1 MSYSQKIYIGPYLV
15 GKAKDAGFN
24 PWDAFEDDRVFDE
37 ELIFVNSEDFDSG
50 MHYFC
55 PHDITKSYSI
65 PLDFKEVDLGWGN
78 KEDQFYAAKDTS
90 RSVHIL
96 APHYETLEWKYG
108 VLFAWS

>member
-1 MSYSQKIYIGPYLV
+1 MPRITFHFGDSKV
-15 GKAKDAGFN
+15 
-24 PWDAFEDDRVFDE
+24 WDAFEDDRVFDE

-96 APHYETLEWKYG
+96 APYYETLEWKYG